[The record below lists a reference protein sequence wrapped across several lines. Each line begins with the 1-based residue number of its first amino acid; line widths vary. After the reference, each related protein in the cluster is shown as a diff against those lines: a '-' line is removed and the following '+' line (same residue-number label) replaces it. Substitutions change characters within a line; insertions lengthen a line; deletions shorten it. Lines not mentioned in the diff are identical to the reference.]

1 MFTLHVYDLTKGGGY
16 DGGVT
21 EEKAAEP
28 VILDRCWVST
38 FVSVKLLDHFKQ
50 TSRQFPVVFM
60 VINTG
65 IKTKT

>member
-38 FVSVKLLDHFKQ
+38 FVSVKLLDISDERPWHHW
-50 TSRQFPVVFM
+50 
-60 VINTG
+60 IL
-65 IKTKT
+65 